1 MHLNAEQQQAVEE
14 DGHCLVVACPGSGK
28 TSVITQK
35 ISALI
40 SRYPA
45 SRICAVTFT
54 RDAAAELKRRV
65 ASLVGDA
72 VANRR
77 CRIGTFH
84 SLAIKQL
91 RASGQIGKVISPAEQ
106 RAYLFRAMNHVD
118 PQMTYEQAAA
128 IIEKAKTTFSD
139 CEEKESALYQTYA
152 EMLSR
157 NKVED
162 LYDVLRRSVQ
172 LMQSGDLPPL
182 PVEYML
188 VDEFQDTDHI
198 QLAWVMCHVKS
209 GAFVTAVGDD
219 DQSIYGWRG
228 ALGYPGM
235 ADFAARAPAKIINLS
250 TNYRCRKEILDVAD
264 LLISKNEARV
274 PKALFANRSVGGR
287 VVTERYGSREN
298 EAEAVITEALKQAT
312 PLKDPNG
319 LFSYSVEG
327 GVWAVLSRNRF
338 LLDGVELA
346 LQEAGLTYFRS
357 AGESMWSRQPFVSML
372 ALMRSVQSGDT
383 DGVDL
388 ALNHGISFK
397 VGKAIAKA
405 TLDELHKALG
415 SDFSQIL
422 DGGEMPYD
430 QLDSEAASVVK
441 TFVACAKGWRNNV
454 RNGRYATT
462 CRGIASWFAKFEDGE
477 DRKELVTKMGEIA
490 AKLSGTL
497 IRRANTLTMQMP
509 DNEQATPRGVHLYTM
524 HGAKGLEFNNVWI
537 VGADTETIPSPK
549 SVDYAEERRLMY
561 VAMTRAKDNLYLSS
575 AISSKPSPFLA
586 DAGL

>member
-1 MHLNAEQQQAVEE
+1 
-14 DGHCLVVACPGSGK
+14 
-28 TSVITQK
+28 
-35 ISALI
+35 
-40 SRYPA
+40 
-45 SRICAVTFT
+45 
-54 RDAAAELKRRV
+54 
-65 ASLVGDA
+65 
-72 VANRR
+72 
-77 CRIGTFH
+77 
-84 SLAIKQL
+84 
-91 RASGQIGKVISPAEQ
+91 
-106 RAYLFRAMNHVD
+106 
-118 PQMTYEQAAA
+118 
-128 IIEKAKTTFSD
+128 
-139 CEEKESALYQTYA
+139 
-152 EMLSR
+152 
-157 NKVED
+157 
-162 LYDVLRRSVQ
+162 
-172 LMQSGDLPPL
+172 
-182 PVEYML
+182 
-188 VDEFQDTDHI
+188 
-198 QLAWVMCHVKS
+198 
-209 GAFVTAVGDD
+209 
-219 DQSIYGWRG
+219 
-228 ALGYPGM
+228 
-235 ADFAARAPAKIINLS
+235 
-250 TNYRCRKEILDVAD
+250 
-264 LLISKNEARV
+264 
-274 PKALFANRSVGGR
+274 
-287 VVTERYGSREN
+287 
-298 EAEAVITEALKQAT
+298 
-312 PLKDPNG
+312 
-319 LFSYSVEG
+319 
-327 GVWAVLSRNRF
+327 
-338 LLDGVELA
+338 
-346 LQEAGLTYFRS
+346 
-357 AGESMWSRQPFVSML
+357 MWSRQPFVSML